1 MTATNIVKLQ
11 PWHEPAAP
19 ASAPRKS
26 PKAPMQRQRYFLLDL
41 HVAGFR
47 HHGGLEHW
55 DALKLQAPV
64 KLIRDSG
71 NVFDQNAISVVFEG
85 RKIGYIPRNYSELLA
100 RMMDHGRKL
109 TARVARI
116 EDPEDTWEPIH
127 LNVFVGNRRLPTA
140 GEA

>member
-11 PWHEPAAP
+11 QWPEPAIRDTVRRA
-19 ASAPRKS
+19 A

-64 KLIRDSG
+64 KLVRDSG
-71 NVFDQNAISVVFEG
+71 NVFDKNAISVVFEG
-85 RKIGYIPRNYSELLA
+85 RKIGYVPRNYSELLA

-109 TARVARI
+109 TARVTRI
-116 EDPEDTWEPIH
+116 EDPEDSWEPIH